1 MKPGRDAGDPCGR
14 LIRGPVDTRC
24 EGTLVRQGG
33 GTTRSLRAY
42 AVVACPECGR
52 MTRRTLPD
60 PPTIPLFEVES

>member
-33 GTTRSLRAY
+33 GYHSKPPSLRR
-42 AVVACPECGR
+42 GR
-52 MTRRTLPD
+52 LPGVWPDD
-60 PPTIPLFEVES
+60 PSDPARSAHDPALRG